1 MIIPVRCVTC
11 GHVLA
16 DLYDFYLQEV
26 RKRKLEAGINT
37 ATLQYINPS
46 NPKKTIEGNV
56 MDELRLRKICCRR
69 HVLTH
74 VDIL

>member
-26 RKRKLEAGINT
+26 RKRKIKAGIDPG
-37 ATLQYINPS
+37 ALQYIDPAA
-46 NPKKTIEGNV
+46 PKKTVEGQL

-69 HVLTH
+69 HILTH